1 MNARTVTKVL
11 SEDELGDY
19 RAWLD
24 NSRRLRELVDE
35 LRELVDELHKLTL
48 QVVEEQQGRSRGPA
62 QTRSRSALS

>member
-24 NSRRLRELVDE
+24 NSRRLRA
-35 LRELVDELHKLTL
+35 LVDELHKLTL

>member
-35 LRELVDELHKLTL
+35 LRELTL